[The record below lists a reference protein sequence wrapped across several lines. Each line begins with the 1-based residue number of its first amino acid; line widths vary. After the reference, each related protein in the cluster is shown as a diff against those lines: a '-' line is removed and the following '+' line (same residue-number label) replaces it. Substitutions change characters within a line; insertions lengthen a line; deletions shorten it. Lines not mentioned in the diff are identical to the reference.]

1 MSEFQSISES
11 ELQCID
17 GGSVA
22 GGESGIG
29 AVLAISL
36 CLVVAAVGGTGTLR
50 GLNPEVTKKITGP
63 K

>member
-1 MSEFQSISES
+1 MSEFQSICEP
-11 ELQCID
+11 ELRSIE

-29 AVLAISL
+29 AVLALGL
-36 CLVVAAVGGTGTLR
+36 CIVVAAVGGTGTLR
-50 GLNPEVTKKITGP
+50 GLNPEVTKKGTGA